1 MNVVSIIMKNLLY
14 YPLQKK
20 HYGRYAL
27 NKMTYTTKTYSTR
40 KLFEAYKELKK
51 FRSFSV
57 SPLHERFIFPYI
69 CGTYFG
75 YRKVDVL
82 RVAAIAKSI
91 SPKPKYLDV
100 GCGYGD
106 FLKKIR
112 EFIPDAIGIEKDGG
126 IFYEFNRVKPDYI
139 QIKDVSLDLNEKY
152 DVVFV
157 GWMDPGVDF
166 RKAIANSTDIVVTTL
181 DQGISLGAE
190 FEEFGFSRIAWWR
203 TPSWLDVN
211 YQIMNKYY
219 TKMSNQIYKNLF
231 DLRGAHNLWYIY
243 TKNLEY
249 CNTIKNALI
258 HSQQEDQT
266 KYDFEEVIDEC
277 GFGFEHSENSQF
289 SKKVDKSSLFSLW
302 NIEF

>member
-1 MNVVSIIMKNLLY
+1 
-14 YPLQKK
+14 
-20 HYGRYAL
+20 
-27 NKMTYTTKTYSTR
+27 MTYTTKTYSTR

-106 FLKKIR
+106 FLEKIR

-139 QIKDVSLDLNEKY
+139 QIKDVSLDLNEKF
-152 DVVFV
+152 DVIFV

-166 RKAIANSTDIVVTTL
+166 RKAIANSTDIVITTL

-190 FEEFGFSRIAWWR
+190 FEEFGFRRIAWWR

-219 TKMSNQIYKNLF
+219 TKMSNQIYENLF

-249 CNTIKNALI
+249 GGTIKNALI
-258 HSQQEDQT
+258 HSQQENQA

-277 GFGFEHSENSQF
+277 GFGFEHSEDSQF
-289 SKKVDKSSLFSLW
+289 SKKVDKNSLYSLW
-302 NIEF
+302 NIEFE

>member
-1 MNVVSIIMKNLLY
+1 
-14 YPLQKK
+14 
-20 HYGRYAL
+20 
-27 NKMTYTTKTYSTR
+27 MTYTTKTYSTR

-82 RVAAIAKSI
+82 RVAALAKSI

-106 FLKKIR
+106 FLEKIR

-302 NIEF
+302 NIEFG

>member
-1 MNVVSIIMKNLLY
+1 MK
-14 YPLQKK
+14 
-20 HYGRYAL
+20 H
-27 NKMTYTTKTYSTR
+27 TTKTYSTR
-40 KLFEAYKELKK
+40 KLFEAYNELKK
-51 FRSFSV
+51 FRNFSV

-82 RVAAIAKSI
+82 RVVAIAKSI

-106 FLKKIR
+106 FLEKIR

-126 IFYEFNRVKPDYI
+126 IFYEFNRVKPEYI
-139 QIKDVSLDLNEKY
+139 QIKDVSFDLNEKH
-152 DVVFV
+152 DLIFV

-166 RKAIANSTDIVVTTL
+166 RKAVADSTDIVVTTL

-190 FEEFGFSRIAWWR
+190 FEEFGFHRIAWWR

-219 TKMSNQIYKNLF
+219 TKMSNQIYDYLF
-231 DLRGAHNLWYIY
+231 DLRGAHNLWYVY
-243 TKNLEY
+243 TKNSDY
-249 CNTIKNALI
+249 VDIINKALI
-258 HSQQEDQT
+258 HPQNEDQS
-266 KYDFEEVIDEC
+266 KYDFELVIDEC
-277 GFGFEHSENSQF
+277 GFEYSESSQF
-289 SKKVDKSSLFSLW
+289 SKKVDRTNLLSLW
-302 NIEF
+302 NIEFE

>member
-1 MNVVSIIMKNLLY
+1 MPFQIDDLRRAYLKYHEFRKN
-14 YPLQKK
+14 
-20 HYGRYAL
+20 
-27 NKMTYTTKTYSTR
+27 NK
-40 KLFEAYKELKK
+40 F
-51 FRSFSV
+51 SF
-57 SPLHERFIFPYI
+57 HERFIFPYI

-82 RVAAIAKSI
+82 RVVAIAKSI

-106 FLKKIR
+106 FLEKIR

-152 DVVFV
+152 DVIFV

-166 RKAIANSTDIVVTTL
+166 RKAIAKSTDCIITNFDTGG
-181 DQGISLGAE
+181 QCGINAGCE
-190 FEEFGFSRIAWWR
+190 YEEFGFRRIAWWR

-219 TKMSNQIYKNLF
+219 TKMSNQIYENLF

-243 TKNLEY
+243 TKNLAY
-249 CNTIKNALI
+249 VDTIKNALI
-258 HSQQEDQT
+258 HSQQEDQS
-266 KYDFEEVIDEC
+266 KYDFEGVVDEC
-277 GFGFEHSENSQF
+277 GFEHSENSQF

-302 NIEF
+302 NIEFG

>member
-1 MNVVSIIMKNLLY
+1 MKNLLY

-20 HYGRYAL
+20 HYGRYAS

-106 FLKKIR
+106 FLEKIR

-152 DVVFV
+152 DVIFV

-190 FEEFGFSRIAWWR
+190 FEEFGFHRIAWWR

-219 TKMSNQIYKNLF
+219 TKMSNQIYENLF

-249 CNTIKNALI
+249 GNTIKNALI
-258 HSQQEDQT
+258 HSEQEDQA
-266 KYDFEEVIDEC
+266 KYDFEGVIDEC
-277 GFGFEHSENSQF
+277 GFGFEHSEDSQF
-289 SKKVDKSSLFSLW
+289 SKKVDKNSLFSLW
-302 NIEF
+302 NIEFE

>member
-1 MNVVSIIMKNLLY
+1 MPFQIDELRGAYSKYHEFRKNC
-14 YPLQKK
+14 
-20 HYGRYAL
+20 
-27 NKMTYTTKTYSTR
+27 
-40 KLFEAYKELKK
+40 K
-51 FRSFSV
+51 FSS
-57 SPLHERFIFPYI
+57 HERFIFPYI

-106 FLKKIR
+106 FLEKIR

-152 DVVFV
+152 DLIFV

-166 RKAIANSTDIVVTTL
+166 RKAIAKSTDCIITNFDTGG
-181 DQGISLGAE
+181 QCGINGGCE
-190 FEEFGFSRIAWWR
+190 YEEFGFRRIAWWR
-203 TPSWLDVN
+203 TPSWIDVN

-219 TKMSNQIYKNLF
+219 TPMTDETKKQLVELRSAHTMWYVYARDNLSSI
-231 DLRGAHNLWYIY
+231 LSEALNLWL
-243 TKNLEY
+243 KKESLL
-249 CNTIKNALI
+249 ALDV
-258 HSQQEDQT
+258 E
-266 KYDFEEVIDEC
+266 KYNFEQVMDDC
-277 GFGFEHSENSQF
+277 GFHFNEELPLLSPPKKALWKVCFE
-289 SKKVDKSSLFSLW
+289 
-302 NIEF
+302 

>member
-1 MNVVSIIMKNLLY
+1 MKNLLY

-20 HYGRYAL
+20 HYGRYGL

-106 FLKKIR
+106 FLEKIR

-126 IFYEFNRVKPDYI
+126 IFYEFNRVKPDHI

-152 DVVFV
+152 DVIFV

-190 FEEFGFSRIAWWR
+190 FEEFGFRRIAWWR
-203 TPSWLDVN
+203 TPSWMDVN

-219 TKMSNQIYKNLF
+219 TKMSNQIYENLF

-249 CNTIKNALI
+249 GDTIKNALI
-258 HSQQEDQT
+258 HSQQEDQV
-266 KYDFEEVIDEC
+266 KYDFEGVIDEC
-277 GFGFEHSENSQF
+277 GFEHSKNSQF

-302 NIEF
+302 NIEFG

>member
-1 MNVVSIIMKNLLY
+1 
-14 YPLQKK
+14 
-20 HYGRYAL
+20 
-27 NKMTYTTKTYSTR
+27 MTYTTKTYSTR

-106 FLKKIR
+106 FLEKIR

-152 DVVFV
+152 DVIFV

-190 FEEFGFSRIAWWR
+190 FEEFGFRRIAWWR

-219 TKMSNQIYKNLF
+219 TKMSNQIYENLF

-249 CNTIKNALI
+249 GNTIKNALI
-258 HSQQEDQT
+258 HSEQEDQA
-266 KYDFEEVIDEC
+266 KYDFEGVIDEC
-277 GFGFEHSENSQF
+277 GFEHEDSQF
-289 SKKVDKSSLFSLW
+289 SKKVDKNSLFSLW
-302 NIEF
+302 NIEFE

>member
-1 MNVVSIIMKNLLY
+1 MPFQIDELHGAYSKYHEFRKNC
-14 YPLQKK
+14 
-20 HYGRYAL
+20 
-27 NKMTYTTKTYSTR
+27 
-40 KLFEAYKELKK
+40 K
-51 FRSFSV
+51 FSF
-57 SPLHERFIFPYI
+57 HERFIFPYI

-82 RVAAIAKSI
+82 RVVAVAKSI

-106 FLKKIR
+106 FLEKIR

-152 DVVFV
+152 DVIFV

-190 FEEFGFSRIAWWR
+190 FEEFGFRRIAWWR

-219 TKMSNQIYKNLF
+219 TKMSNQIYENLF

-243 TKNLEY
+243 TKNLAY
-249 CNTIKNALI
+249 VDTIKNALI
-258 HSQQEDQT
+258 HSQQEDQS
-266 KYDFEEVIDEC
+266 KYDFEGVVDEC
-277 GFGFEHSENSQF
+277 GFEHSENSQF

-302 NIEF
+302 KIEFG